1 MTPNAK
7 KITTTMGRSLSAC
20 FVANHCGENDGG
32 ISPHAAIKNPC
43 KPFAT
48 WKTCVTITS
57 LPSNNQQPSLDT
69 ASIRR
74 RATSGSIQHG
84 MACPI
89 CRGPITTNWTSA
101 HGRNEPGSTRSFQS
115 RQTSQ
120 SPIVDAQ
127 QSIPGHQECLY
138 HFIAST
144 NSYVFGAHLQ
154 HCLTRT
160 LKTLV

>member
-1 MTPNAK
+1 
-7 KITTTMGRSLSAC
+7 MGRLSALRC
-20 FVANHCGENDGG
+20 KSLWRKRWWDFPARRHQESMQAVCDLENMCDYYLVA
-32 ISPHAAIKNPC
+32 
-43 KPFAT
+43 
-48 WKTCVTITS
+48 
-57 LPSNNQQPSLDT
+57 NQQPSLDT

-89 CRGPITTNWTSA
+89 CRGPITTNWNSA

-120 SPIVDAQ
+120 SPGVDAQ

-144 NSYVFGAHLQ
+144 NAYAFGVHLH
-154 HCLTRT
+154 HCVTRT
-160 LKTLV
+160 LKTLL